1 MITSGSSWRKWVVI
15 QSSYRKCF
23 WS

>member
-23 WS
+23 WI